1 MAMFAAYDAL
11 SSPFAEA
18 LPTMEPTTAL
28 EEMDATAYDA
38 KKIVETYRKNVSEV
52 RFTHEEIKAR
62 RSKLDAF
69 MTDITSFMDTCRMIS
84 TIANT
89 HDIENVDSKDI
100 EQRMKS
106 ALDAALTF
114 KKHFILSEENA
125 IKDLK
130 NKEERSQANLS
141 MLREALVKGAKLMG
155 CKDTIATPTAESLSV
170 SLAPSNM
177 CPICFEKE
185 INRVCVP
192 CGHTLCSSCEFSVA
206 EKCATCRRYVDMCI
220 PIYFSL

>member
-18 LPTMEPTTAL
+18 LPFDSNVPTDDIDLTS
-28 EEMDATAYDA
+28 YDA
-38 KKIVETYRKNVSEV
+38 KKLVASYRRNIANAKA
-52 RFTHEEIKAR
+52 THDQIKTR
-62 RSKLDAF
+62 RSNLDTF
-69 MTDITSFMDTCRMIS
+69 MNDLTILMDTCRK
-84 TIANT
+84 IANVAST
-89 HDIENVDSKDI
+89 REIDDVDGK
-100 EQRMKS
+100 E
-106 ALDAALTF
+106 LDAHMKVTLQNVIDF
-114 KKHFILSEENA
+114 KKNYITAEEKA
-125 IKDLK
+125 IKELRQQ
-130 NKEERSQANLS
+130 EESAQNTLTI
-141 MLREALVKGAKLMG
+141 LREALVKGAKLMAN
-155 CKDTIATPTAESLSV
+155 KDEPM
-170 SLAPSNM
+170 PQSNT